1 MRKMFNDYLFY
12 PAYEITPLTMA
23 VLVQRGKTKTEK
35 VSTCILEEQEEII
48 VEQTPT
54 KIIDYACKFFGSSLK
69 GRQEG
74 TRDICGITHKA
85 PISIDP
91 ASGMYFFPTTS
102 PSSEKC
108 SWIAHSHID
117 QVNKAANQCTEVL
130 FKTGKK
136 IVLEVSFGSVLNQ
149 IQRTAQF
156 RYLLDNR
163 IKYLQKQTVEMVA
176 EPYA

>member
-1 MRKMFNDYLFY
+1 MNYEYFY
-12 PAYEITPLTMA
+12 PSYEITPLTMA
-23 VLVQRGKTKTEK
+23 VMVHQDESGNVAAR
-35 VSTCILEEQEEII
+35 ILDEQEEII
-48 VEQTPT
+48 INQSPT
-54 KIIDYACKFFGSSLK
+54 KVIDYACKFFGSSLK

-85 PISIDP
+85 PISVAP

-102 PSSEKC
+102 PASPKC

-117 QVNKAANQCTEVL
+117 QVKKAASHSTELSFKNGKRVL
-130 FKTGKK
+130 
-136 IVLEVSFGSVLNQ
+136 IDVSYGSILNQ

-163 IKYLQKQTVEMVA
+163 IKYLQKHRVEIVA
-176 EPYA
+176 EPHT